1 MPKLIDHDKR
11 KIQLAEVTW
20 KVISEEG
27 IEQATVRK
35 IASAAG
41 LSVGALRHYFSSQS
55 ELLSYSMELVSERV
69 RQRASAKTYNGNPL
83 DIVKESISEL
93 LPADDERRIEMEVW
107 LAFSV
112 KMLVDAKLR
121 PLSENVYQE
130 MHDGLGQVL
139 QLLSKLGMLKDELDM
154 DDELNRLHAL
164 VDGLALHH
172 LLHPSVFSYEKMMK
186 TLDYH
191 LRSICL
197 PESKNKE
204 Q

>member
-1 MPKLIDHDKR
+1 MPKLIDHEKR
-11 KIQLAEVTW
+11 KIQLAEATW
-20 KVISEEG
+20 KIIAEEG

-41 LSVGALRHYFSSQS
+41 LSVGALRHYFSTQS

-69 RQRASAKTYNGNPL
+69 RQRALAKTYKGNPL
-83 DIVKESISEL
+83 DIVKESIAEL

-107 LAFSV
+107 LVFSV

-139 QLLSKLGMLKDELDM
+139 QLLSKLGLLKDELDM
-154 DDELNRLHAL
+154 EAEINRLHSL

-197 PESKNKE
+197 PDSKNKE

>member
-1 MPKLIDHDKR
+1 MPKVIDHEKR
-11 KIQLAEVTW
+11 KIQLAEATW
-20 KVISEEG
+20 KIIAKEG

-41 LSVGALRHYFSSQS
+41 LSVGALRHYFSTQS

-69 RQRASAKTYNGNPL
+69 RHRALAKTYKVNPL

-93 LPADDERRIEMEVW
+93 LPADDERKIEMEVW

-112 KMLVDAKLR
+112 KMLVDTKLR

-154 DDELNRLHAL
+154 EAEINRLHSL

-172 LLHPSVFSYEKMMK
+172 LLHPSVFTYEKMMK

>member
-1 MPKLIDHDKR
+1 MPKVIDHEKR
-11 KIQLAEVTW
+11 KIQLAEATW
-20 KVISEEG
+20 KIIAEEG

-35 IASAAG
+35 IASASG
-41 LSVGALRHYFSSQS
+41 LSVGAIRHYFPTQS

-69 RQRASAKTYNGNPL
+69 RHRALAKTYKGNPL

-93 LPADDERRIEMEVW
+93 LPADDERKIEMEVW

-112 KMLVDAKLR
+112 KMLVDTKLR

-154 DDELNRLHAL
+154 EAEINRLHSL

-172 LLHPSVFSYEKMMK
+172 LLHPSVFTYEKMMK

>member
-1 MPKLIDHDKR
+1 MPKVIDHEKR
-11 KIQLAEVTW
+11 KIQLAEATW
-20 KVISEEG
+20 KIIAEEG

-41 LSVGALRHYFSSQS
+41 LSVGALRHYFSTQS

-69 RQRASAKTYNGNPL
+69 RQRALAKTYQGNPL
-83 DIVKESISEL
+83 EIVKESISEL
-93 LPADDERRIEMEVW
+93 LPGDDERRIEMEVW
-107 LAFSV
+107 LVFSV

-139 QLLSKLGMLKDELDM
+139 QLLSKLGMLKDGLDM
-154 DDELNRLHAL
+154 EAEISRLHSL

-172 LLHPSVFSYEKMMK
+172 LLHPSVFTYVKMMK